1 MTIRNHASHF
11 SNLLL
16 KPVLL
21 SSRAKNKSEGIRHF
35 SKHYNKPAKKFQDYR
50 VPVEFLRSFTPQII
64 LKIGKIELKNMI
76 SDIQGVP
83 TSLDF
88 SIHFLN
94 PNNNVCLMVRQNCQ
108 NWHLSVVLL
117 CFLWC
122 LAMLMTVCFKA
133 TFRRNSQLVMGR
145 TLGKKRLLRTELR
158 SPVAAALTHSSAS
171 QFPTA
176 NLSSVA
182 YETPCV

>member
-1 MTIRNHASHF
+1 MTRKI
-11 SNLLL
+11 
-16 KPVLL
+16 PLL
-21 SSRAKNKSEGIRHF
+21 SANKGGNLDNFSWQSAITRISQTCCLSPFFSHRAKNKSEGIRHF

-117 CFLWC
+117 WFF
-122 LAMLMTVCFKA
+122 VV
-133 TFRRNSQLVMGR
+133 SSHVDDG
-145 TLGKKRLLRTELR
+145 LLQ
-158 SPVAAALTHSSAS
+158 SNVSS
-171 QFPTA
+171 QF
-176 NLSSVA
+176 SVGNGA
-182 YETPCV
+182 HVREKAAPAHGAS